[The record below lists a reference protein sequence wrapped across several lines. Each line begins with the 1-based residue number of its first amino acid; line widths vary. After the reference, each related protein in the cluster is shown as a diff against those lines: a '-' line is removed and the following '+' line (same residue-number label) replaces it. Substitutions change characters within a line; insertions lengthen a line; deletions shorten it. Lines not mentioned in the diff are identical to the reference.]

1 MLLARSG
8 GMPSEKDTRTILPA
22 GDGTVQV
29 LLVSRAGESPF
40 LRLRERSRF
49 DLDLV
54 GGVAEATDRLCRDP
68 ADVVVIDGSA
78 PPEPAELERL
88 RDGLNGATLLVL
100 ADDFAPGF
108 APLMEQLGGA
118 ACLLPASAPVAVQA
132 QMVAMAAERARLLAG
147 LRERVAELEQRTQ
160 ELDRSRAR
168 FQDVIE
174 RNADAILVVDEE
186 GHIRFANSVAAALFR
201 SDRETLIGSPFGFP
215 VLLGETTELDLPRNG
230 SSLVVEMRLVE
241 SEWEGEPAFIASL
254 RDITQRKRAEEDA
267 RRLIREQAARSA
279 AEAAAARFRFLAD
292 AGTLL
297 SLPLDD
303 RETLTTLAQLCVTD
317 LADWAVVY
325 LVDDGDLLQRIEVA
339 HRDPE
344 LADVADA
351 LRDYPLSPDD
361 RHPAQE
367 VLRTREPL
375 LIPHVQPEQLVQ
387 MTRDARHRELTEQL
401 GIASLMVVP
410 LVARDRGLGAI
421 ALVSASGARPYDA
434 DDLAVAHDLALR
446 AALAVDNAR
455 LFREAQEAN
464 RGKSDLLAVISHDLR
479 TPLNAIMGY
488 SDLLALGI
496 PDELSETGRQRVD
509 RIRMS
514 ATHLLYLI
522 DELLSFA
529 RLDAGHEQIR
539 FQDVDAMAVT
549 RDVAAVLEP
558 LAVERGLAL
567 HIDVDSPSLELRT
580 DPDRLRQIL
589 LNLVG
594 NAIKYTRHGA
604 VRLAAQLVDGWVEF
618 RVSDTG
624 IGIAPE
630 HLEHI
635 FEPFWQADTSQR
647 AQQGST
653 GLGLSVVRRLAQLL
667 GGSVRVDSELGR
679 GSCFIVRLPQ
689 RATEDAAA

>member
-1 MLLARSG
+1 MRSEADTPTTQAR
-8 GMPSEKDTRTILPA
+8 L
-22 GDGTVQV
+22 DGTVQV
-29 LLVSRAGESPF
+29 LLVTRAGAPP
-40 LRLRERSRF
+40 LCRLDGNGGRF
-49 DLDLV
+49 ELNVV
-54 GGVAEATDRLCRDP
+54 GSMAAATDRLRSDP
-68 ADVVVIDGSA
+68 ADVVVIDGTT
-78 PPEPAELERL
+78 PQEPHELDRL
-88 RDGLNGATLLVL
+88 HEGLNGAALLIL
-100 ADDFAPGF
+100 AEDFAPEI
-108 APLMEQLGGA
+108 APLMERLGGA
-118 ACLLPASAPVAVQA
+118 ACLLPASAPAAVQA
-132 QMVAMAAERARLLAG
+132 QVVAMAAERARLAVA

-174 RNADAILVVDEE
+174 RNADAILVVDRE
-186 GHIRFANSVAAALFR
+186 GHICFANGVAAALFR
-201 SDRETLIGSPFGFP
+201 SDRESLTGTPFGFP
-215 VLLGETTELDLPRNG
+215 VLLGETTELDVPNNG
-230 SSLVVEMRLVE
+230 GSLVLEMRVVE

-254 RDITQRKRAEEDA
+254 RDITERKRAEEDA
-267 RRLIREQAARSA
+267 RRLIREQAARTA
-279 AEAAAARFRFLAD
+279 AEAAAAQFRFLAD

-303 RETLTTLAQLCVTD
+303 RETLATLAQLCVAD

-325 LVDDGDLLQRIEVA
+325 LIDEGGLLQRIEVA
-339 HRDPE
+339 HRDPA
-344 LADVADA
+344 LAEAAAA
-351 LRDYPLSPDD
+351 LRDYPLSPED

-375 LIPHVQPEQLVQ
+375 LVAHVEPEQLVA
-387 MTRDARHRELTEQL
+387 MTRDARHRELAQQL
-401 GIASLMVVP
+401 GIASLMIVP
-410 LVARDRGLGAI
+410 LVARDRGLGAM
-421 ALVSASGARPYDA
+421 ALVSASDERPFDE

-496 PDELSETGRQRVD
+496 PDELSDTGRQRVD

-529 RLDAGHEQIR
+529 RLEAGHEQIR
-539 FQDVDAMAVT
+539 LQDVDAHSVI

-567 HIDVDSPSLELRT
+567 HIDADSPSLELRT

-594 NAIKYTRHGA
+594 NAIKYTEHGS
-604 VRLAAQLVDGWVEF
+604 VRLAARLVDGSVQF

-624 IGIAPE
+624 IGIAPD
-630 HLEHI
+630 HLAHI
-635 FEPFWQADTSQR
+635 FEPFWQADTSQG

-653 GLGLSVVRRLAQLL
+653 GLGLSVVRRLVQLL
-667 GGSVRVDSELGR
+667 GGSVEVESEPGR
-679 GSCFIVRLPQ
+679 GTCFTVRLPPQ
-689 RATEDAAA
+689 AAEDAAA